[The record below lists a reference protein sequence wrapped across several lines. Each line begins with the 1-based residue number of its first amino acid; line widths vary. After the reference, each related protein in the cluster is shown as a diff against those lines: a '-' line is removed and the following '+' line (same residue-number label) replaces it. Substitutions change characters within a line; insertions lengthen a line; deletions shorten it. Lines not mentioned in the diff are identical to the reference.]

1 MRKCLLILF
10 ITFYLLLSTFCIAHA
25 DLNTAV
31 DPTRLGVG
39 ARPLGMGKAYV
50 GLAQGVES
58 IFLNPAGLA
67 DLSTFEAF
75 SMYGKFVSE
84 INYIS
89 AGSTLPT
96 NIGVL
101 GIAMINAGLGINTPL
116 AEYRVVDGEIRI
128 IPSTTESTVYEYN
141 NTVLLFSYARPVFKD
156 LALGGNI
163 KIFKTALTGFGATT
177 ADQASGMDLDLAVK
191 YQPDSFYALG
201 ADLQNILPASL
212 GGLLTY
218 GDGYQEGIGSVIKLG
233 SSFRIMGPEKA
244 LLKRPQR
251 LMLNADY
258 DLSIHGIPSLLHTGL
273 EFSPVE
279 LLALRLGID
288 QDLVGIGSFA
298 NNLTAG
304 VGLKLAGFRF
314 DFAYHE
320 YNNIPENTTYY
331 FSLAYAPPPEALKN
345 PFVILEPQNKFTTD
359 EATIRTRGKVLELN
373 KVQELLINNKKAL
386 FDMRGDFLKEVPL
399 DLKLNN
405 LRYVAL
411 GADRRSLKT
420 ETLKG
425 LRLLKFEDVKPPY
438 FAVWPVEYLATLGII
453 TGYPDKTFRPEGSI
467 TRAEMCTLLM
477 KARGVKGK
485 TEKVNFKDLKPNH
498 WAARYIAQAAQEG
511 LVKGY
516 PDKTF
521 KPQGLITRAEGIAM
535 ISRFEKLIYGKI
547 LEAPFPDVP
556 GRHWASR
563 EVQAAKEAGLLKY
576 LEGRNLEPAKK
587 LTRGLTAEILFRTSY
602 VKKQIDKIWEEK

>member
-1 MRKCLLILF
+1 MRQLFLILLTAYCLLL
-10 ITFYLLLSTFCIAHA
+10 TFSFAHA

-67 DLSTFEAF
+67 DLATFEAF

-84 INYIS
+84 INYLS
-89 AGSTLPT
+89 AGSILPT

-101 GIAMINAGLGINTPL
+101 GIGMINAGLGINTPL

-141 NTVLLFSYARPVFKD
+141 NTVLLFSFARPVFKG

-163 KIFKTALTGFGATT
+163 KIFKTTLTGYSATT
-177 ADQASGMDLDLAVK
+177 ADQAQGLDMDLAVK

-201 ADLQNILPASL
+201 ADLQNILPASM

-218 GDGYQEGIGSVIKLG
+218 GDGYTEGIGSVIKLG
-233 SSFRIMGPEKA
+233 SSFRVMGPERA

-251 LMLNADY
+251 LTLNADY
-258 DLSIHGIPSLLHTGL
+258 DLSIHGIPSLMHTGL

-279 LLALRLGID
+279 LLSLRLGID

-331 FSLAYAPPPEALKN
+331 FSLAYAPPPEVVKN

-359 EATIRTRGKVLELN
+359 EATIWTRGKVLEIK
-373 KVQELLINNKKAL
+373 KVQELLVNNQRAF
-386 FDMRGDFLKEVPL
+386 FDLKGDFLKEVPL

-411 GADRRSLKT
+411 GADRRSIKT

-438 FAVWPVEYLATLGII
+438 FAVWPIEYLATLGII

-485 TEKVNFKDLKPNH
+485 TEIVNFKDLKSSH
-498 WAARYIAQAAQEG
+498 WAYRYVVRAAREG

-516 PDKTF
+516 PDGSF
-521 KPQGLITRAEGIAM
+521 KPQGLITRAEGVAM
-535 ISRFEKLIYGKI
+535 IARFEKLSYGRI
-547 LEAPFPDVP
+547 LEAPFPDIP

-563 EVQAAKEAGLLKY
+563 ELSAAKEAGLLKY
-576 LEGRNLEPAKK
+576 LEGKKLEPAKK
-587 LTRGLTAEILFRTSY
+587 LTRGLTAEILFRTDF